1 MVEQLGVVIYEALD
15 YSVDPEDERQ
25 LSPPLANLINQMTAN
40 IDTHSSANNSDQLGA
55 ETSRHHGGH
64 EADEGIEED
73 GGGPEMD
80 TIDSGSDVHF
90 TLDEVLECCRVH
102 LSSSGQSDVHY
113 RAVCRALVTE
123 ALELSTF
130 LDRISTGNKKEL
142 IKVSE
147 ELEKLNIRDWAR
159 LWVQVIEELRR
170 GVKLKKVKVH
180 PHAHP
185 IEYALTP
192 YEILMDDIRSRRYKL
207 NKVMVNGDLP
217 PRVKKDAH
225 AIILDFIRSRP
236 PLNPVSQRT
245 IRQLEPQPAT
255 NHERL
260 MRAIRSNTFKLKPV
274 KTKVGLSTETETN
287 RTEIDQSTRRL
298 IKVDTKLLNLNN
310 FDEDDD
316 LLPSPITPDISSD
329 RRNEA
334 SNTHHHNLSPTSSP
348 NWQKTVTFDL
358 ANHGQMVKLERRHS
372 ITLCDVTPSTST
384 VPCVSDEQ
392 SAMTSLPPQFPSAAE
407 VGSDNN
413 GSNGGLL
420 RPHKRLYRSMLW
432 KNSVECLSLTL
443 EEVVHIR
450 NVLTKAELE
459 NLLVGTNQYEDVA
472 KGKLCFICKK
482 TKFSFFGPWKQVC
495 RLCRRTICDKCCSK
509 MRIPTEHFANIPVY
523 TLSPSPSSSGDED
536 SPTHHTTSKMATWN
550 NMAALTHA
558 QLANTNGSAPS
569 TPVSTPRY
577 SHGPPCPIADSPLT
591 PHDMQSHN
599 NNIRRSLNRSKTLT
613 SKQNGHQQLQQ
624 EKLKGSL
631 MTVCKECKSMV
642 CHVIVASRNSL
653 ALRHKQHRLS
663 CSAATTTSVQCHVRS
678 SAEKA
683 QGLTT
688 DKSHMRLNLKPIYN
702 NEEEDEI

>member
-1 MVEQLGVVIYEALD
+1 MAPII
-15 YSVDPEDERQ
+15 SRVDTDDEDEEEEMD
-25 LSPPLANLINQMTAN
+25 IC
-40 IDTHSSANNSDQLGA
+40 G
-55 ETSRHHGGH
+55 
-64 EADEGIEED
+64 EGEEED
-73 GGGPEMD
+73 VSTD
-80 TIDSGSDVHF
+80 D
-90 TLDEVLECCRVH
+90 TLD
-102 LSSSGQSDVHY
+102 DVD
-113 RAVCRALVTE
+113 E
-123 ALELSTF
+123 
-130 LDRISTGNKKEL
+130 
-142 IKVSE
+142 
-147 ELEKLNIRDWAR
+147 
-159 LWVQVIEELRR
+159 
-170 GVKLKKVKVH
+170 
-180 PHAHP
+180 
-185 IEYALTP
+185 
-192 YEILMDDIRSRRYKL
+192 
-207 NKVMVNGDLP
+207 
-217 PRVKKDAH
+217 
-225 AIILDFIRSRP
+225 
-236 PLNPVSQRT
+236 
-245 IRQLEPQPAT
+245 
-255 NHERL
+255 
-260 MRAIRSNTFKLKPV
+260 
-274 KTKVGLSTETETN
+274 VGLSTETETN

-420 RPHKRLYRSMLW
+420 RPHKRLYRSVSTRVVRRKDRRCIYGCHDNQSNGGSGDASGRKCMTQEQFQHMLW